1 MALLHVYFFKFFVC
15 WWNLK
20 TRPSSDR
27 HIAFIAKQRISHSV
41 RSAENSSALALWC
54 ITTFDLLR
62 TLVHLHCDVS
72 QRLICWEL
80 SCTYI
85 VMYHNVWFCWELSY
99 TFIVTSW
106 SECQQLKH
114 GDLDD
119 VSRAIRHD
127 YGRKSAP
134 NHHVDVTKS
143 MSVWK
148 GRFKDSRHDYF
159 MMLQLS
165 SSGYSC
171 LQLHPKRVSTLFSC
185 VHTNMQL
192 RRVEQFLSGG
202 VFFAHC
208 VRIFTRT

>member
-1 MALLHVYFFKFFVC
+1 MEPKDTTVV
-15 WWNLK
+15 
-20 TRPSSDR
+20 RPPYCFHCQTAYQSQRTIGWELQCTCIVMYHNVWFAESSR
-27 HIAFIAKQRISHSV
+27 
-41 RSAENSSALALWC
+41 ALALWC
-54 ITTFDLLR
+54 ITTFDLFR

-80 SCTYI
+80 SWTYI
-85 VMYHNVWFCWELSY
+85 VMYHNVWFCWDLSY

-171 LQLHPKRVSTLFSC
+171 L
-185 VHTNMQL
+185 
-192 RRVEQFLSGG
+192 
-202 VFFAHC
+202 
-208 VRIFTRT
+208 